1 MILLALSLWFVH
13 PAPLDMPRAE
23 AYFVKGADGALWL
36 EDRYSTLDL
45 WTSQAVLGR
54 WEDDDGRHFAVAK
67 LDVVPPS
74 FDEAT
79 RTRAAYA
86 EDRVLLDRKDKSI
99 GDLRTLAV
107 ARLAPLE
114 LPKEPESPRQQVRG
128 LDEVLY
134 YQGTNRTAIVCAFL
148 PEKSRAWYLA
158 TWELVAGD
166 DFDYSRERFEEEF
179 LAKWTDLVKT
189 ELRSEAEATSEKR
202 RRTARRA
209 DDGKGSRTA
218 ADGRAAE
225 RELLRADAGHSVTNF
240 ANWHVTNAPEF
251 TVLDDLPSDNA
262 FVAALTNELPVLRRK
277 YAAAL
282 PSPVDGT
289 NVLCVARIFK
299 DRDEYLDAVGED
311 MAWTAAYWSPLRREL
326 VAYLPM
332 EGADGLMKT
341 IRHEAFHQYLS
352 YACAMISVSP
362 WLNEGYAGYFEDE
375 TSADWDLDGRTPDLD
390 RLAEFLPSVLK
401 MDYEQFYAGSAA
413 ERQLKYRLAWSV
425 AYFLEKGAPK
435 VRFEPFKDLKK
446 DYVAALLKHKDMHLA
461 TAAAFGTRDNLA
473 LFVSEWKKF
482 WQSM

>member
-148 PEKSRAWYLA
+148 PEKSESWYLA
-158 TWELVAGD
+158 VWELVPGD
-166 DFDYSRERFEEEF
+166 ELDSARERFEDEILSDWEKIREAR
-179 LAKWTDLVKT
+179 LP
-189 ELRSEAEATSEKR
+189 SEADLPKR
-202 RRTARRA
+202 KP
-209 DDGKGSRTA
+209 GKA
-218 ADGRAAE
+218 AKSLLPE
-225 RELLRADAGHSVTNF
+225 RELLRADARHSVTNY
-240 ANWHVTNAPEF
+240 ATWHVTDGDEF
-251 TVLDDLPSDNA
+251 TVLDNLPRTTD
-262 FVAALTNELPVLRRK
+262 FVVTLTNDMKRMRAR
-277 YAAAL
+277 YAEVV
-282 PSPVDGT
+282 PSPVNGS
-289 NVLCVARIFK
+289 NVLAVARIFR
-299 DRDEYLDAVGED
+299 DRNEYLDAVGDD
-311 MAWTAAYWSPLRREL
+311 MKWSAAYWSQPRREL
-326 VAYLPM
+326 VAHLP
-332 EGADGLMKT
+332 EAGSAELLKT

-352 YACAMISVSP
+352 YAASMIPAAP
-362 WLNEGYAGYFEDE
+362 WFNEGYAQYFEDE
-375 TSADWDLDGRTPDLD
+375 ESADWQLPDGTPEEEKLEL
-390 RLAEFLPSVLK
+390 LAASIPAVMR
-401 MDYEQFYAGSAA
+401 MDYEQFYAGSDV
-413 ERQLKYRLAWSV
+413 ERMVKYRLAWSI
-425 AYFLEKGAPK
+425 AYFLEKGAPS
-435 VRFEPFKDLKK
+435 VRLEPFKNLKR
-446 DYVAALLKHKDMHLA
+446 DYVKSLLASKDMTVA
-461 TAAAFGTRDNLA
+461 TANAFGSRENLE
-473 LFVSEWKKF
+473 LFVTEWKKF
-482 WQSM
+482 WKNR